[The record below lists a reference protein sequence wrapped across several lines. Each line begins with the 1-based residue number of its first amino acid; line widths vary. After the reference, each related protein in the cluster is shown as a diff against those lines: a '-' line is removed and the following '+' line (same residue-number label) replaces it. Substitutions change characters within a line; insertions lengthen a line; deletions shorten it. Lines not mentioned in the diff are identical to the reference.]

1 MQAAGCTRHKKMWI
15 TKERTVSTAREGQEE
30 GNDGDTDDKRTK
42 KVKKKC
48 VFRRKAYG
56 RRSEMRIDER

>member
-1 MQAAGCTRHKKMWI
+1 MWI

-56 RRSEMRIDER
+56 RRAEMRIDER